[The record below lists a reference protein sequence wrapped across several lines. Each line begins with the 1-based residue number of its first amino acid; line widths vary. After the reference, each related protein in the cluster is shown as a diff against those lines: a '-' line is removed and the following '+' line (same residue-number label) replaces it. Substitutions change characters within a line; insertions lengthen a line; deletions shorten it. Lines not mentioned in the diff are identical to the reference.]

1 MLHKEV
7 LRRNGHE
14 PPGKPCGG
22 GTTPAKTQLPSE
34 CGEDAN
40 VSTKSREPLG
50 YVRQGILEAG
60 VKRRVPT
67 TARFSPLVLYY
78 PTKSQYEPVHEAIP
92 VYYELPNLGEESKSL
107 GGRVTNCSKC
117 VYSGNK
123 RDQQY
128 QCLVCLEPYTPWR
141 KYTRCKGATS
151 HLSANGLEEPAA
163 PLIHTASKPLFD
175 NMLGLSFDVG
185 SPQSDA
191 MPEQEQTNQCF
202 ITYTE
207 GDTGSPSHYNAI
219 NVRGVLPLH
228 DSKMGSSVS

>member
-14 PPGKPCGG
+14 LPGKPCGG
-22 GTTPAKTQLPSE
+22 GTAPAKTQLPSE

-40 VSTKSREPLG
+40 ISTRFRKPLG
-50 YVRQGILEAG
+50 HVRQETLEAG

-92 VYYELPNLGEESKSL
+92 VYYELPALGEESKSL

-117 VYSGNK
+117 VYSRSK

-141 KYTRCKGATS
+141 KYTRCKGASS
-151 HLSANGLEEPAA
+151 HSSADGLEESAA
-163 PLIHTASKPLFD
+163 PLIYTASRPLFD

-185 SPQSDA
+185 LPQSHA
-191 MPEQEQTNQCF
+191 TLEQEQANPCYGTRA
-202 ITYTE
+202 E
-207 GDTGSPSHYNAI
+207 GNT
-219 NVRGVLPLH
+219 V
-228 DSKMGSSVS
+228 SSAL